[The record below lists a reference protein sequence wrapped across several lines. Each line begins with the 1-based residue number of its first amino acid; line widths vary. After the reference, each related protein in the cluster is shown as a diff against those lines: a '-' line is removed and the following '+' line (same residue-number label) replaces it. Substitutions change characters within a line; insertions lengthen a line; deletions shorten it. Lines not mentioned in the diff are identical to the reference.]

1 MVPQIVLGGALVPL
15 PNAVTAP
22 ISTRWA
28 FQAFMAIS
36 GAGSDV
42 ARDQCWD
49 LPPEQRSELTLE
61 FKDDN
66 CNCMGSNALD
76 ENSCNFPGVG
86 QFYTAALDEERPPEP
101 GAPPQEPGE
110 PPPEPGDPPPR
121 PGPQPEEPEIPPQ
134 PERPADEADQ
144 VAMADY
150 FEALEA
156 WQEQV
161 DEINAAY
168 RAELEEY
175 QSQAQIAEAQLDAYQ
190 AEVSAYQESLRTYQ
204 ASVDEYQAQ
213 LGDYQDRVAEYQE
226 AVVRFEN
233 ERLAAIGPAESMI
246 RQAHL
251 NFAWT
256 FVNKDDSSA
265 YWSTLIRT
273 WLAQAI
279 IIGILFAAILV
290 LQKRKDIT

>member
-1 MVPQIVLGGALVPL
+1 
-15 PNAVTAP
+15 
-22 ISTRWA
+22 
-28 FQAFMAIS
+28 
-36 GAGSDV
+36 
-42 ARDQCWD
+42 
-49 LPPEQRSELTLE
+49 
-61 FKDDN
+61 
-66 CNCMGSNALD
+66 
-76 ENSCNFPGVG
+76 
-86 QFYTAALDEERPPEP
+86 
-101 GAPPQEPGE
+101 
-110 PPPEPGDPPPR
+110 
-121 PGPQPEEPEIPPQ
+121 
-134 PERPADEADQ
+134 
-144 VAMADY
+144 MADY

-175 QSQAQIAEAQLDAYQ
+175 QAQAQIAEAQLDAYQ
-190 AEVSAYQESLRTYQ
+190 ADVSAYQEALRTYQ

-213 LGDYQDRVAEYQE
+213 LNDYQDRVAEFQE

-246 RQAHL
+246 RQANL

-256 FVNKDDSSA
+256 FVNKDDSSS
-265 YWSTLIRT
+265 YWGTLIRT

-279 IIGILFAAILV
+279 IIGVLFAGILV